1 LTTGQALMEQGRLK
15 GFDVRQGEVRI
26 DGHGM
31 DSTQQSYTDIIA
43 RSVAINAKLH
53 AQDLKVTAGRNIVDA
68 AHQQIEKK
76 SIDDEKHPA
85 FALDV
90 AALGGMY
97 AHKIRL
103 IGTEAGVG
111 VHNAGNI
118 GASAGEVHITAD
130 GRIENRGA
138 ISSRDALQLTS
149 TAKIDNQGKLLS
161 QSTATLQSGEQLNNS
176 GRVEARG

>member
-1 LTTGQALMEQGRLK
+1 VTTG
-15 GFDVRQGEVRI
+15 
-26 DGHGM
+26 
-31 DSTQQSYTDIIA
+31 
-43 RSVAINAKLH
+43 
-53 AQDLKVTAGRNIVDA
+53 RNRVDA
-68 AHQQIEKK
+68 AHRQIEKK
-76 SIDDEKHPA
+76 SADNKPPA

-130 GRIENRGA
+130 GRIENLGTL
-138 ISSRDALQLTS
+138 SSRDALQLTS

-161 QSTATLQSGEQLNNS
+161 QSTVTLQS
-176 GRVEARG
+176 

>member
-1 LTTGQALMEQGRLK
+1 
-15 GFDVRQGEVRI
+15 
-26 DGHGM
+26 
-31 DSTQQSYTDIIA
+31 
-43 RSVAINAKLH
+43 
-53 AQDLKVTAGRNIVDA
+53 
-68 AHQQIEKK
+68 KK

-130 GRIENRGA
+130 GWIENRGA

-149 TAKIDNQGKLLS
+149 SANVSNTGKLLS
-161 QSTATLQSGEQLNNS
+161 QSALTLRAGGAL
-176 GRVEARG
+176 